1 MLYFNSL
8 FHLKNRQTFKTKNTM
23 AEVIITDIM
32 QALKAVSHSNANN
45 LNIRFD
51 KEADVMYVSFGPP
64 LPADESELGED
75 DILYRYKNGEVIGLT
90 VTNFSER

>member
-1 MLYFNSL
+1 
-8 FHLKNRQTFKTKNTM
+8 M
-23 AEVIITDIM
+23 AEVIINDIM
-32 QALKAVSHSNANN
+32 QALKAVSHSNADN

-75 DILYRYKNGEVIGLT
+75 DILYRYKNGEIIGLT
-90 VTNFSER
+90 VTYFSER